1 MIIVLN
7 LFFIFQLIRQK
18 KFVKIGFDLSIL
30 NIIFNFKAIMILLT
44 YLMHLISIRDL
55 IILLF
60 LFHRLFGLINLPLG
74 D

>member
-44 YLMHLISIRDL
+44 YLMHLIIIRDL

>member
-44 YLMHLISIRDL
+44 YLMHLIGLRGF
-55 IILLF
+55 IILIF
-60 LFHRLFGLINLPLG
+60 LFHRLFGVINLPLG
-74 D
+74 N